1 MVDTHIKNQYR
12 QLTKRWNLPLVQFIW
27 ISYFLKDQG
36 AKYQFKNPFKGST
49 VGKLVK
55 RTIARQGIFTIIV
68 GLNLE

>member
-1 MVDTHIKNQYR
+1 M
-12 QLTKRWNLPLVQFIW
+12 QFIC